1 MERGEHK
8 GILIEEAVEA
18 MVCDAS
24 GSYVDMTFGRG
35 GHAKRILDSLNSSAR
50 LLVLDRDPEAI
61 HIAKE
66 LAQKDARVTWAHD
79 RFGNLGDLVIENGSL
94 NGVLFDL
101 GVSSPQ
107 VDDPQ
112 RGFSFL
118 RNGPL
123 DMRMDSSAGFTAADW
138 IGSAS
143 EDEIADVIYQ
153 YGEERYSRRMA
164 KRVVDARRLKPILTT
179 LELAELF
186 KAAHPSWQQDRHPA
200 TKAFQAIR
208 IYVNNELNE
217 LSQGLDIALDR
228 LCVGGRMV
236 VISFHSLE
244 DRIVK
249 RFMNRHAKG
258 DDFPRG
264 LPVTNSELCPRLKLM
279 GKAKKVSAVELANNV
294 RSRSAIMRVA
304 QKIK

>member
-1 MERGEHK
+1 MEHGEHK
-8 GILIEEAVEA
+8 GILIEEAIQA
-18 MVCDAS
+18 MVYDTS

-35 GHAKRILDSLNSSAR
+35 GHTQRMLDSLDSSAR

-66 LAQKDARVTWAHD
+66 LAKNDARVTWAHE
-79 RFGNLGDLVIENGSL
+79 RFGNLGELVIENGSL

-118 RNGPL
+118 RDGPL
-123 DMRMDSSAGFTAADW
+123 DMRMDSSKGFTAADW
-138 IGSAS
+138 ICSAS
-143 EDEIADVIYQ
+143 EDEIADVIYR
-153 YGEERYSRRMA
+153 YGEERHSRRMA

-179 LELAELF
+179 LELAELLR
-186 KAAHPSWQQDRHPA
+186 AAHPSWQRDRHPA

-217 LSQGLDIALDR
+217 LSKGLDIALDR
-228 LCVGGRMV
+228 LCIGGRIV

-249 RFMNRHAKG
+249 RFMGRHAKG
-258 DDFPRG
+258 DVFPRG
-264 LPVTNSELCPRLKLM
+264 LPVKNSELCPRLKLM
-279 GKAKKVSAVELANNV
+279 GKPKRVSGVELADNV

>member
-1 MERGEHK
+1 MEHGEHK
-8 GILIEEAVEA
+8 GILIEEAIQAV
-18 MVCDAS
+18 VYDTS

-35 GHAKRILDSLNSSAR
+35 GHAQRMLESLDSSAR

-61 HIAKE
+61 NIAKE
-66 LAQKDARVTWAHD
+66 LAKNDARVTWAHE
-79 RFGNLGDLVIENGSL
+79 RFGNLGELVIEDGSL

-118 RNGPL
+118 RDGPL
-123 DMRMDSSAGFTAADW
+123 DMRMDSSKGFTAADW
-138 IGSAS
+138 ICSAS
-143 EDEIADVIYQ
+143 ENEIADVIYR
-153 YGEERYSRRMA
+153 YGEERHSRRMA

-228 LCVGGRMV
+228 LCIGGRIV

-249 RFMNRHAKG
+249 RFMGRHAKG
-258 DDFPRG
+258 DGFPRR
-264 LPVTNSELCPRLKLM
+264 LPVKNSELCPRLKLI
-279 GKAKKVSAVELANNV
+279 GKPKRVSAVELADNV